1 MNCAQEH
8 TLTLVVTS
16 GNGRAMLWAWSTGI
30 DASLLLNQSASI
42 LRFSG
47 NAEAGHQ
54 SAILSVLRE
63 LCPEAHA
70 RAGGLLRRRTSC
82 VSDMLDMNRCESTFA
97 SIYIDSEVQWKCG
110 GRTSVCDFVRA
121 S

>member
-1 MNCAQEH
+1 M
-8 TLTLVVTS
+8 LTLVVTS

-97 SIYIDSEVQWKCG
+97 SIGIDSEVQWMCG
-110 GRTSVCDFVRA
+110 GRTA